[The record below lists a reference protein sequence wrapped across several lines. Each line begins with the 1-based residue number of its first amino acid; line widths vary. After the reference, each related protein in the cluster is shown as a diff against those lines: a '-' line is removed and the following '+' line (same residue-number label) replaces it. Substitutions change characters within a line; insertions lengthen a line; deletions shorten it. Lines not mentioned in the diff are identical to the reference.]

1 MTDVH
6 GSAREGFSREAKAYA
21 HGRPDYPDELLGWL
35 GEALEIGAGK
45 EVVDLGAGTGKF
57 TSLLLR
63 TGAQVTAI
71 EPVAA
76 RVVWRGPSAF
86 STLRTAAGCR
96 TRIAGPCSARWSWRC
111 RRRAWYPPKSTGT

>member
-1 MTDVH
+1 Q
-6 GSAREGFSREAKAYA
+6 EGFSREAKAYA

-35 GEALEIGAGK
+35 GEELGIGAGK

-76 RVVWRGPSAF
+76 MREQLGASLPVVKVLDG
-86 STLRTAAGCR
+86 TA
-96 TRIAGPCSARWSWRC
+96 
-111 RRRAWYPPKSTGT
+111 